1 MMPLP
6 SYLLT
11 PSSGISM
18 EPMAVS
24 NGRSWPYAAAGPLKT
39 LPLPTMPLPIHSVAM
54 RQGQA
59 LSALPSWQGGQ
70 SVQSVQLPMQRHQD
84 SVERLANPELEARE
98 LLRTMLSP
106 AALAEKQRR
115 ENTGN
120 GRASPRIVVAPGG
133 STTASG
139 STQFP
144 SGSFL
149 NTSVS
154 MNSQATATP
163 QSSPTLTRQSS
174 LRIPASPRLSMSI
187 ASPSPQ
193 SFAAMQSSYST
204 SAMSASVAS
213 GASGGVSAGPRLTM
227 ASPRFNAGSV
237 RPTSVRVPSTQRM
250 VVSSPPVPSPLF
262 PSPPV
267 AMAGS
272 RRFVQSDTTVL
283 PRTALVGID
292 TSPSFAAGEGGQTA
306 LVPAWGDILLA
317 NSEGDLSLSSMQT
330 ESQTEQSLLL
340 KEAQVHSMLQAQNV
354 LKGMIEPKNDALG
367 TTLPRSPSI
376 SSIAAESL
384 Q

>member
-59 LSALPSWQGGQ
+59 LSSVQSVQ
-70 SVQSVQLPMQRHQD
+70 SVHSVQSVQLPMQRHQD

-250 VVSSPPVPSPLF
+250 VVSSPPCP
-262 PSPPV
+262 
-267 AMAGS
+267 AH
-272 RRFVQSDTTVL
+272 
-283 PRTALVGID
+283 
-292 TSPSFAAGEGGQTA
+292 SFQAH
-306 LVPAWGDILLA
+306 
-317 NSEGDLSLSSMQT
+317 LSLWPG
-330 ESQTEQSLLL
+330 L
-340 KEAQVHSMLQAQNV
+340 A
-354 LKGMIEPKNDALG
+354 GMYNL
-367 TTLPRSPSI
+367 
-376 SSIAAESL
+376 
-384 Q
+384 

>member
-120 GRASPRIVVAPGG
+120 GRASPRIVVASGG

-187 ASPSPQ
+187 ASPSPR
-193 SFAAMQSSYST
+193 SRAAMQSSYST
-204 SAMSASVAS
+204 SAMSAS

-267 AMAGS
+267 AMAGT
-272 RRFVQSDTTVL
+272 RRHVQSETTVL
-283 PRTALVGID
+283 PRTSLVGID
-292 TSPSFAAGEGGQTA
+292 T
-306 LVPAWGDILLA
+306 
-317 NSEGDLSLSSMQT
+317 
-330 ESQTEQSLLL
+330 
-340 KEAQVHSMLQAQNV
+340 
-354 LKGMIEPKNDALG
+354 
-367 TTLPRSPSI
+367 
-376 SSIAAESL
+376 
-384 Q
+384 